1 MSRSQRGGD
10 DGGSTSSGDSEF
22 LCPQTFC
29 GELDEGHPHL
39 GSTFLPLLY
48 AVHDSNA
55 HVFQKYLHRHTKTR
69 FTSSLVILRDD

>member
-1 MSRSQRGGD
+1 MEDPCQAETVNFSV
-10 DGGSTSSGDSEF
+10 
-22 LCPQTFC
+22 LNLFC

-39 GSTFLPLLY
+39 GSTFLPQLY

-55 HVFQKYLHRHTKTR
+55 HGFQKYPHRHTKTR